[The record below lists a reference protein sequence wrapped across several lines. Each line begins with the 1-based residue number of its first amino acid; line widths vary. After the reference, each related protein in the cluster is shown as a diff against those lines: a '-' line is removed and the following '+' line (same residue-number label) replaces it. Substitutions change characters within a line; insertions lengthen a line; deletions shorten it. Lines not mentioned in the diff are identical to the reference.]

1 MKQFTVVV
9 GVIIVISILTGNLF
23 AEEKPGLLIV
33 AHGSPAPAWNQPVLD
48 LEKEVSG
55 IMQSRY
61 PGLFSSVKVAL
72 MEFAEPSVTTAI
84 LKMEKDGTDRIYVL
98 PLFVAPSN
106 HTLYDLPA
114 ILGLYSDKDIAEQMK
129 EEGINIVNADIRI
142 TIGPTPDA
150 EVIKAILFNRLQEV
164 SVDPASESIVIL
176 AHGSRMFEPAWTS
189 LITEIGAGLCA
200 ETGIGYFDHA
210 FIGMGQGFLSKG
222 VPAIRRAQD
231 KSDRVLVLGLYMVS
245 GAAGITQRWMARLG
259 HTSKDGLE
267 FFAGENV
274 VFEERGLLPDRR
286 MAEWIVD
293 KAIDWAEINNPAQS
307 AE

>member
-1 MKQFTVVV
+1 MKRFTVVV
-9 GVIIVISILTGNLF
+9 GIIIVISILTGNLF

-48 LEKEVSG
+48 LEKEVSE
-55 IMQSRY
+55 IMQSRH
-61 PGLFSSVKVAL
+61 PDLFSSIRVAL
-72 MEFAEPSVTTAI
+72 MEFAEPSIATAVS
-84 LKMEKDGTDRIYVL
+84 KMKKDGTDRIYVL
-98 PLFVAPSN
+98 PLFVAPSS
-106 HTLYDLPA
+106 HTLYDLPT
-114 ILGLYSDKDIAEQMK
+114 ILGLYSDKDIVEQMK
-129 EEGINIVNADIRI
+129 EEGIDIVNTDIRI

-150 EVIKAILFNRLQEV
+150 DIIKAILSNRLQEV
-164 SVDPASESIVIL
+164 SVDPALESIVIL
-176 AHGSRMFEPAWTS
+176 AHGSRRFEPAWTS
-189 LITEIGAGLCA
+189 LITEVGAGLCA
-200 ETGIGYFDHA
+200 KTGIGYFDYA
-210 FIGMGQGFLSKG
+210 FIGMGQGFLSEG

-274 VFEERGLLPDRR
+274 VFEERGLLPDRKI
-286 MAEWIVD
+286 AEWIVD
-293 KAIDWAEINNPAQS
+293 KATDWAEINNPAQS